1 MKKTLR
7 FLILGTLPFLSI
19 LIIIIFFNIIKL
31 DSKYAHKSMYT
42 YQNPFNWFEYKI
54 KVGIVKLIINFR
66 DIYRPGLSHKRIYL
80 DEQKQNQLLIDTPKS
95 TKIWQRGFHLDKSNN
110 IKPMQARF
118 RGDNPR
124 NWLFEKKHW
133 RMKVD
138 KKDIINQ
145 QRYFDYLPFN
155 FNKYLSGKIANEIG
169 VLSPNLGLIELYVN
183 DTSQGVYIE
192 SENLNESFL
201 RRKKIMPVNMYKTE
215 QILDESIVAL
225 ESNFFNSPGV
235 ASKSAV
241 FNQMPKDDKSDLI
254 FFLELIRLSNNDDKY
269 FANLF
274 DSIGVEKWAL
284 FAAYQILT
292 QNFHNDNTHNLRLVI
307 DPWSGF
313 FYPIAHDPL
322 IGNLNTEDF
331 NFNYSSNDLLV
342 LLNQSSK
349 FQELKLKKLFEILNS
364 ENIKELIKEHKNL
377 EKNLMI
383 SEKRDVELLVEK
395 FNFFKLLK
403 ILINKNYVDKQRMDA
418 RLKFLNTYKEYLG
431 ELNSYLTKKPDGNW
445 KKGKGGFEIAV
456 NKNLPL
462 SNIKIYFENDV
473 PEWISLD
480 LNENNKLDKNEEK
493 FKFYSRN
500 NYFLVPYNFYAN
512 RLDFREVTTHLSHIN
527 LSTLNTRF
535 RFITSQN
542 KTPYKI
548 EFDDIFLNNT
558 YLLNEKNF
566 LSVPASKFNLPIII
580 QKSKNK
586 LIKLS
591 GTNEIKENIIFDQ
604 DVEIEAGT
612 IFNLHKDKN
621 LIFKGKV
628 TAIGK
633 KNSPIIFQKISD
645 DNWGTIALQGINTSG
660 SNLDNIIFDG
670 GTGLDR
676 KNILIK
682 DEFYYGVGNIKYTS
696 SVSVHNTSNIKLRNI
711 TIKNHLKYDDAL
723 HIIYSK
729 NLILENFKINYAF
742 GDAIDIDM
750 SQKILLRNVNIEG
763 SKNDAV
769 DLMESSVILEKSNLS
784 GSKDKAISV
793 GENSFLKVKDSNLIN
808 NNIGIATKD
817 GSLAILKNIF
827 FENNVYHLKNYT
839 KNWRYGDGGLTVV
852 NDSRFDI
859 IKNNID
865 ILKSKYEEFEIDES
879 SSLVVNNSN
888 YKGQKMNEKFLSEKN
903 KINHLKRLKKLN

>member
-7 FLILGTLPFLSI
+7 FLVLGTLPFLSI

-31 DSKYAHKSMYT
+31 DLKYAHKSMLT

-54 KVGIVKLIINFR
+54 KAGIVKLIINYR
-66 DIYRPGLSHKRIYL
+66 DIYKPGLNQKRIYL
-80 DEQKQNQLLIDTPKS
+80 DEQKQNQLLIDIPRS
-95 TKIWQRGFHLDKSNN
+95 TKIWQRGFHFDKSNN

-903 KINHLKRLKKLN
+903 KINHLKKLKKLN